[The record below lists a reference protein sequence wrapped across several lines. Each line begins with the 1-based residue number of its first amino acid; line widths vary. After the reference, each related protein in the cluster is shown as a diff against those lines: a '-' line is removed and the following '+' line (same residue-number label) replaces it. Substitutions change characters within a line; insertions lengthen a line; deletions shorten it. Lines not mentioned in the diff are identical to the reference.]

1 MSSAAVVQPI
11 SPAPGAS
18 FRWTAVGT
26 SALLLVILLAVF
38 PYQHW
43 DFAERSSIL
52 GGIIRKARQDSEWWF
67 CMVTPFIV
75 TWLIHRMRRQLVS
88 LPAHGSWLGAPL
100 LLAGMWFYW
109 FGYKVDTAYPGYLSG
124 QLLTLGLILQ
134 LGGREWLRRL
144 FFPWAFLVFTWPM
157 LPLESLLALP
167 LRMLTARLSAIVLNV
182 IGVAVTR
189 EGTGLH
195 SAADELRGLSQGEL
209 FQLDVEEPCSGIRSL
224 FSLLMLSALYGW
236 LSLKTWRARGILV
249 ASAIPLAMLGNMV
262 RMIILA
268 IGCVWFGSDFAI
280 GRNIGGHQEMSFYHS
295 LAGFMVFGVALS
307 GMFGLCT
314 WMEKTLDRRPPPPAQ
329 PSRPPSPFS
338 AAQAW
343 SQLGTT
349 ILILGG
355 GLFVCSISDVA
366 YHVGPAGVTP
376 EMPGLLAGYASVDQ
390 PMTAREKS
398 ILAEDVRIERRLYT
412 RSDRAILSTIVL
424 SGAEK
429 RSLHSPDDCLPAQGW
444 MVANKNFVTL
454 DLGNGFTPTASL
466 MTMYRDVED
475 SSGRR
480 VRLKALNLFWYLGSD
495 GTSCAGYEE
504 HIWRTYFDALVRNL
518 NHRWALL
525 TFFVPLK
532 TEASGFED
540 PFAEIQALEDM
551 KEFIRTLMPLIL
563 VREKSPSS

>member
-1 MSSAAVVQPI
+1 MSSAAFDPPAP
-11 SPAPGAS
+11 PAPGAS
-18 FRWTAVGT
+18 FRWAAAGV
-26 SALLLVILLAVF
+26 SAILLLLLLAVF

-67 CMVTPFIV
+67 CLVTPFIV
-75 TWLIHRMRRQLVS
+75 VWLVHRMKRQLAA
-88 LPAHGSWLGAPL
+88 LPTSGSWLGAPL
-100 LLAGMWFYW
+100 LAAGMWFYW

-167 LRMLTARLSAIVLNV
+167 LRMLTARLSAIVLNT

-195 SAADELRGLSQGEL
+195 SAADELRGLSQGQL

-236 LSLKTWRARGILV
+236 LSLKTWRARGILI

-295 LAGFMVFGVALS
+295 LAGFTVFGVALA
-307 GMFGLCT
+307 GMFGLST
-314 WMEKTLDRRPPPPAQ
+314 WMEKNLDRRPSPPAQ
-329 PSRPPSPFS
+329 ASRPEAPLS
-338 AAQAW
+338 ASQAW
-343 SQLGTT
+343 RRLVAVV
-349 ILILGG
+349 IILGG
-355 GLFVCSISDVA
+355 GLLLCSRSDVA
-366 YHVGPAGVTP
+366 YHVGSAGVNP

-444 MVANKNFVTL
+444 MVADKNFVTL
-454 DLGNGFTPTASL
+454 DLGDGFTPTASL

-475 SSGRR
+475 ANGRR
-480 VRLKALNLFWYLGSD
+480 VRLRALNLFWYLGSD

-504 HIWRTYFDALVRNL
+504 HIWRTYFDALVKNL

-525 TFFVPLK
+525 TFFAPLK

-540 PFAEIQALEDM
+540 PFAEIKALEDM
-551 KEFIRTLMPLIL
+551 KEFIRTLMPVIL
-563 VREKSPSS
+563 VR

>member
-1 MSSAAVVQPI
+1 MSSAAFDPPAP
-11 SPAPGAS
+11 PAPGAS
-18 FRWTAVGT
+18 FRWAAAGV
-26 SALLLVILLAVF
+26 SAILLLLLLAVF

-67 CMVTPFIV
+67 CLVTPFIV
-75 TWLIHRMRRQLVS
+75 VWLVHRMKRQLAA
-88 LPAHGSWLGAPL
+88 LPTSGSWLGTPL
-100 LLAGMWFYW
+100 LMAGMWFYW

-167 LRMLTARLSAIVLNV
+167 LRMLTARLSAIVLNT

-195 SAADELRGLSQGEL
+195 SAADELRGLSQGQL

-236 LSLKTWRARGILV
+236 LSLKTWRARGILI

-295 LAGFMVFGVALS
+295 LAGFMVFGVALA
-307 GMFGLCT
+307 GMFGLST
-314 WMEKTLDRRPPPPAQ
+314 WMEKTLDRRPSPPARS
-329 PSRPPSPFS
+329 SRHETPLSS
-338 AAQAW
+338 
-343 SQLGTT
+343 SQSWRRLGAVVF
-349 ILILGG
+349 ILGG
-355 GLFVCSISDVA
+355 GLLLCSRSDVA
-366 YHVGPAGVTP
+366 YHVGSAGVNP

-444 MVANKNFVTL
+444 MVADKNFVTL
-454 DLGNGFTPTASL
+454 DLGDGFTPTASL
-466 MTMYRDVED
+466 MTMYRDVVD
-475 SSGRR
+475 ANGRR
-480 VRLKALNLFWYLGSD
+480 VRLRALNLFWYLGSD

-504 HIWRTYFDALVRNL
+504 HIWRTYFDALVKNL

-525 TFFVPLK
+525 TFFAPLK

-540 PFAEIQALEDM
+540 PFAEIKALEDM
-551 KEFIRTLMPLIL
+551 KEFIRTLMPVIL
-563 VREKSPSS
+563 VR